1 MHLTLNPAS
10 LLLPETVYVFGGNIT
25 LNPKGLKYP
34 YNNTN

>member
-25 LNPKGLKYP
+25 YALANVTSEKSLDQ
-34 YNNTN
+34 